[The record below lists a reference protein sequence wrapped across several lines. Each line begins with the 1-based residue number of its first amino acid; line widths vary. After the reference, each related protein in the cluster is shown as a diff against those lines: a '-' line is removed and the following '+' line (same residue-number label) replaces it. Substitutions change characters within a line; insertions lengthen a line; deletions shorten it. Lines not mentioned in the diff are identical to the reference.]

1 MQNYEALY
9 QQNKEY
15 RDYIDGYCRCYGMS
29 AEEAVKHNIPQF
41 VGDIIVQRN
50 ADKIED
56 PIIPV
61 IEPECRSC

>member
-1 MQNYEALY
+1 MN
-9 QQNKEY
+9 
-15 RDYIDGYCRCYGMS
+15 
-29 AEEAVKHNIPQF
+29 AEEAVKHNILQF